1 MERNGKRRREYY
13 FEGFLTNSTPF
24 SMLPLR
30 PLMQASRRV
39 FSFSVTPPRMLV
51 AFSAPLG
58 CIEFVSAAG
67 TTVRKQLN
75 QLTPSSTGVEKNST
89 PVALAISSPPGTPGR

>member
-39 FSFSVTPPRMLV
+39 FSWSVTPPRMLV

-58 CIEFVSAAG
+58 CTYPVSN
-67 TTVRKQLN
+67 VL
-75 QLTPSSTGVEKNST
+75 
-89 PVALAISSPPGTPGR
+89 